1 MSDDGSMM
9 QFPLIVPQ
17 SDWMTPE
24 FPLPEELFSDDT
36 KEIGVDVE
44 TCDPNLKELGPGWA
58 RGDGHIVGFC
68 FAVKGFKCYLPV
80 KHRGG
85 GNMDD
90 RLVRKVVQ
98 RILSTKADK
107 IMHNAQYDIGWLRSE
122 GFTINGKI
130 KDTMVA
136 ASLIDENRF
145 SYSLNALAY
154 DYLNK
159 AKSEKGLVEAAKA
172 FGVDPKAELWKLPAC
187 YVGPY
192 AETDPE
198 LTLEL
203 YHALKVV
210 LEKNNID
217 ILFDLEMNL
226 LPILVEMTLR
236 GIRIDVDKAEK
247 VKQELLGKEKKY
259 NARLK
264 ELAGFKVD
272 IWSADLIAKAMDK
285 LGMTYP
291 RTDKGK
297 ASFTKDWLNEH
308 TEEFPQLIAKS
319 RSVNKAYSNFIDGI
333 MKYVT
338 KDGRVHSHINQ
349 VRSDDKGTVSGRF
362 SMNSPAMQTIPA
374 RDPYLGPLLR
384 SLFLPEEGELWASID
399 FSQQEPRILVHYA
412 KIFSDYLK
420 VELPGVA
427 EFLEQYRNNPATDF
441 HQMVADMAGIPR
453 KQAKTI
459 NLALI
464 YGMGKAALALQLELS
479 EDASGELVNQYHDRV
494 PFVKRLTQGVQK
506 HLEDP
511 RSKGIVRSLLGR
523 TCHFD
528 MYEPSSY
535 GSHKAMPH
543 DEAVQHYGPHTRL
556 KRAYTYRGLNRIIQ
570 ASAADMTKKAMV
582 DCFVAK
588 GKIPLLQMHDELVFS
603 IKNVD
608 EALGLREIMEA
619 ALPLEI
625 PNKTDI
631 EIGPNWGE
639 LVEI

>member
-17 SDWMTPE
+17 SDWMPPE

-36 KEIGVDVE
+36 KEISVDVE

-58 RGDGHIVGFC
+58 RGDGYIVGFC

-98 RILSTKADK
+98 RILNTPADK
-107 IMHNAQYDIGWLRSE
+107 VLFNAQYDIGWLRYE
-122 GFTINGKI
+122 GFTIKGKI
-130 KDTMVA
+130 KDAMVA

-217 ILFDLEMNL
+217 ILFDLEMDL
-226 LPILVEMTLR
+226 LPILVNMTLR

-291 RTDKGK
+291 HTNKGK

-362 SMNSPAMQTIPA
+362 AINSPAMQTMPA
-374 RDPYLGPLLR
+374 RGPYLGPMFT

-603 IKNVD
+603 IKNVE

>member
-1 MSDDGSMM
+1 MSSDFM
-9 QFPLIVPQ
+9 QFPLIVPT
-17 SDWMTPE
+17 SEWRPPE
-24 FPLPEELFSDDT
+24 FPLPDALFSDET

-58 RGDGHIVGFC
+58 RGDGYIVGFC
-68 FAVKGFKCYLPV
+68 FAVDGFKCYLPI

-85 GNMDD
+85 GNMDEKQ
-90 RLVRKVVQ
+90 VRKVVQ
-98 RILSTKADK
+98 RILNTKADK
-107 IMHNAQYDIGWLRSE
+107 VLFNAQYDVGWLRCE
-122 GFTINGKI
+122 GFTVNGKI
-130 KDTMVA
+130 KDAMVA

-159 AKSEKGLVEAAKA
+159 AKSEKKLVEAAKA
-172 FGVDPKAELWKLPAC
+172 FGIDPKAEMWKLPAC
-187 YVGPY
+187 FVGPY
-192 AETDPE
+192 GETDPE

-203 YHALKVV
+203 YHALKIVM
-210 LEKNNID
+210 EKNHID
-217 ILFDLEMNL
+217 ILFELEMDL

-236 GIRIDVDKAEK
+236 GIRVDVEKAEK
-247 VKQELLGKEKKY
+247 VKQELLSKEKKY

-272 IWSADLIAKAMDK
+272 IWSGDLIAKAMDK

-291 RTDKGK
+291 RTPTGK

-338 KDGRVHSHINQ
+338 KEGRVHSHINQ
-349 VRSDDKGTVSGRF
+349 VRSDDRGTVSGRF
-362 SMNSPAMQTIPA
+362 SMNNPAMQTIPA

-412 KIFSDYLK
+412 KIFADYLK
-420 VELPGVA
+420 VELPGVE
-427 EFLEQYRNNPATDF
+427 EFLEQYRNDPTTDF
-441 HQMVADMAGIPR
+441 HQMVADMANIPR

-459 NLALI
+459 GLGMI
-464 YGMGKAALALQLELS
+464 YGLGKANMAVQLDVSEEEASELI
-479 EDASGELVNQYHDRV
+479 AQFHDGV

-528 MYEPSSY
+528 LYEPSSY

-543 DEAVQHYGPHTRL
+543 EEAVQHYGPQTRL

-570 ASAADMTKKAMV
+570 ASAADMTKKAIV
-582 DCFVAK
+582 DIYVET
-588 GKIPLLQMHDELVFS
+588 GLIPLLQVHDELIYSV
-603 IKNVD
+603 KD
-608 EALGLREIMEA
+608 LALAKELREIMVK
-619 ALPLEI
+619 ALPLEV
-625 PNKTDI
+625 PNVCDI

-639 LVEI
+639 AVEI